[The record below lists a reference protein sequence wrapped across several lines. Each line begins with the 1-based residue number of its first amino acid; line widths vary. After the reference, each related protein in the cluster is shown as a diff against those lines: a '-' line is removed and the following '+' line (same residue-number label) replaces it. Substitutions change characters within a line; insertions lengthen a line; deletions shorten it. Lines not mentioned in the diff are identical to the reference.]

1 VGIQASGVLT
11 MAAPAVAA
19 SEPADLWY
27 RALMSRAV
35 RDGND
40 HEVAC
45 MVASWQ
51 AGNGAMPDWLGLA
64 PAAFYCLLAHHFP
77 GAVWRPAPAGRV
89 PIARGAPG

>member
-1 VGIQASGVLT
+1 